1 MMMSNPK
8 RLHPISAVANFL
20 KQLKELIVPFLI
32 FVVFGSRGGNG
43 EVFQLVITAGVVIA
57 VFIIGVLSW
66 LRYTYRLEEG
76 ELRIEYG
83 ILVRKK
89 RYIPL
94 ERIQSLDLSEGL
106 LQRPFGLVKMKV
118 ETAGS
123 SGAGDAEAVLTAISR
138 KDADYI
144 QQAFSSA
151 KNKPSENRNE
161 LESAATRRKVIY
173 KISAGELLLLASTSG
188 GVGVVISAVFAF
200 IFQFEEIIPYEKV
213 FAGLEGFM
221 ANGIIFVSILVFI
234 GFLLAWI
241 IALVGTMLKYAGF
254 TLKKTE
260 KELII
265 TRGLLEKRQITI
277 PLHRIQA
284 IQISENL
291 IRQPIGLATVYIES
305 AGGSLEDSESAR
317 VMVLPIVKRSRVA
330 GLLKS
335 HLPDYELQ
343 PGFFKAPKRALNR
356 YIWRGLLVVMPF
368 TIAPIIFFRPW
379 GYFSLLLLII
389 SIVWS
394 YLKYKDAGWDIS
406 SHQLALRYRGI
417 VRTTVFM
424 RKNRIQSLTMSESFF
439 QKRRSL
445 ATIEA
450 VAMSGTGGT
459 GGTVLDLDRNDV
471 YAIYKW
477 YSYTGLNGN
486 TPLQKEKRP

>member
-8 RLHPISAVANFL
+8 RLHPIAAVANFL
-20 KQLKELIVPFLI
+20 KQLKELIVPFVI

-43 EVFQLVITAGVVIA
+43 EIIQLVITAGILIA
-57 VFIIGVLSW
+57 VFIFGILSW

-83 ILVRKK
+83 VLIRKK

-123 SGAGDAEAVLTAISR
+123 SESGDAEAVLTAITR
-138 KDADYI
+138 QDADLI

-151 KNKPSENRNE
+151 KNKSSESMGE
-161 LESAATRRKVIY
+161 IASGIQPRKVIY
-173 KISAGELLLLASTSG
+173 KISRGQLLLLASTSG

-200 IFQFEEIIPYEKV
+200 VFQFEEIIPYKKV
-213 FAGLEGFM
+213 FAGLEGFI
-221 ANGIIFVSILVFI
+221 ANGVVFVSILVFI
-234 GFLLAWI
+234 GFLIAWI
-241 IALVGTMLKYAGF
+241 IALVGSMLKYADF
-254 TLKKTE
+254 TLRKTE

-265 TRGLLEKRQITI
+265 TRGLLEKRQMTI

-291 IRQPIGLATVYIES
+291 VRQPFGLATVYIES
-305 AGGSLEDSESAR
+305 AGGSLEDNESAR
-317 VMVLPIVKRSRVA
+317 VMVLPIVKRSRIA
-330 GLLKS
+330 GLLKP
-335 HLPDYELQ
+335 HLPEYELQ
-343 PGFFKAPKRALNR
+343 PGFFKAPKRALGR
-356 YIWRGLLVVMPF
+356 YVWRGVLGIMPLVL
-368 TIAPIIFFRPW
+368 APILFFRPW
-379 GYFSLLLLII
+379 GYFSLLLLVF
-389 SIVWS
+389 SLAWS

-406 SHQLALRYRGI
+406 SLQLSLRYRGI
-417 VRTTVFM
+417 IRTTVFM
-424 RKNRIQSLTMSESFF
+424 RKNRIQSLTMSESYF

-450 VAMSGTGGT
+450 IAMSGTGGT
-459 GGTVLDLDRNDV
+459 GGRVPDLDRKEV

-477 YSYTGLNGN
+477 YSHTGVNRN
-486 TPLQKEKRP
+486 MPVNNKKRS

>member
-1 MMMSNPK
+1 MSNPR
-8 RLHPISAVANFL
+8 RLHPISAVSNFL

-43 EVFQLVITAGVVIA
+43 EVFQLVITAGVVMA

-123 SGAGDAEAVLTAISR
+123 SGGGDAEAVLTAISR
-138 KDADYI
+138 KDADFI
-144 QQAFSSA
+144 QQAFSTA
-151 KNKPSENRNE
+151 KKKPSENSNE
-161 LESAATRRKVIY
+161 LESAAAMRKIIY
-173 KISAGELLLLASTSG
+173 KISPGQLLLLASTSS
-188 GVGVVISAVFAF
+188 GVGVVISAVFAL
-200 IFQFEEIIPYEKV
+200 IFQFEEIIPYDKV
-213 FAGLEGFM
+213 FAGLEGFI
-221 ANGIIFVSILVFI
+221 ANGVIFVSILVFI
-234 GFLLAWI
+234 GFVFAWI
-241 IALVGTMLKYAGF
+241 IALVGTMLKYADF
-254 TLKKTE
+254 TLRKTD

-265 TRGLLEKRQITI
+265 TRGLLEKRQMTI

-291 IRQPIGLATVYIES
+291 IRQPFGLATVYVES

-317 VMVLPIVKRSRVA
+317 VMVLPIVKRSRIA

-335 HLPDYELQ
+335 DLPDYELQ

-356 YIWRGLLVVMPF
+356 YIWRGLLGILPLI
-368 TIAPIIFFRPW
+368 IAPIIFFRPL
-379 GYFSLLLLII
+379 GYFSLLLLIF
-389 SIVWS
+389 SFVWS

-424 RKNRIQSLTMSESFF
+424 RKNRIQSLTMSESYF
-439 QKRRSL
+439 QKKQNL

-459 GGTVLDLDRNDV
+459 GGTVLDLDRKDV
-471 YAIYKW
+471 NAIYKW

-486 TPLQKEKRP
+486 ALQKEKRQ